1 MRILLLILL
10 PLWTGFASAR
20 ADLLDDAVEAHR
32 TGIPEVSITKLRQF
46 LASQPPADRAEAAK
60 LLLARC
66 LIETK
71 KAKEATEILG
81 NAVGPEAIFL
91 KAQEAL
97 RSGRWQEAAGW
108 FGKLAATPGQFSA
121 EARLGLADSQKA
133 LGELEA
139 ALKTLQP
146 LIANDG
152 TADPRAQLLAT
163 EIYLGKSNISEA
175 KTLLA
180 RVKASS
186 RRMEL
191 EKLCLAGELALKEGK
206 MAEATDAFN
215 KVLAEPEDRTLR
227 MVSAARL
234 GLAKVLIQKQEYEE
248 AENELEK
255 LISDEPGSP
264 VLSDLFANLFEI
276 YSKENNPSTSEL
288 ARWAADNPSSSGP
301 NRPAYALYYLLR
313 LQLRLGLIT
322 QAVQSYRALV
332 ERFPNHP
339 VTVEACLILSRQQL
353 EAGNFDE
360 AIKQLESLLQRSP
373 DLPAADQFRVSY
385 LLGETYYRK
394 GNLSGARDKFLSLSR
409 TFDYNRRNTLFN
421 LAICSL
427 RLGDAPGFEQAFRE
441 LEQSQPNDHLVGDLL
456 FAKGLLEA
464 KSGNALADETLQTL
478 LQKYPNHPQA
488 DQTRLLQAEVRLME
502 QPHNLSGARLALRE
516 VSSGITDP
524 ALAERA
530 ERLKFFALAADPS
543 QNVRSVQALA
553 QEYLQKFP
561 DSPSKAEV
569 RLKLGELYYREN
581 DFPNAQTQ
589 FELVREESPD
599 SPLVE
604 SALFLAAEAAR
615 KSLNS
620 ASVDRAIS
628 LFEDVYKLGGSL
640 KFQARLE
647 QAMTMRQT
655 KQEKEAVVLLDD
667 LLTQNPPSDIRYQ
680 ALDGKGEAQFTLAA
694 NEPKFY
700 EEAIKTFDTLISSDG
715 LPPEWKQRAIYQKG
729 KCFEKLGKMDDALS
743 NYYDVL
749 AVEGGG
755 TDQLWFFRAG
765 FDSAQI
771 LEGRQSWRSAAAIYD
786 KLANTRGARSE
797 EAKSQLA
804 RLRLEH
810 FLWPE

>member
-1 MRILLLILL
+1 MRILFVILI
-10 PLWTGFASAR
+10 PLWIDFSSAR
-20 ADLLDDAVEAHR
+20 ADLLDDAIQAHR
-32 TGIPEVSITKLRQF
+32 AGIPEVSITKLRQF
-46 LASQPPADRAEAAK
+46 LASQPAQDRAEAAK

-71 KAKEATEILG
+71 KAQEATTVLQG
-81 NAVGPEAIFL
+81 VTGPEATFL

-97 RSGRWQEAAGW
+97 RSRRWQEAADW
-108 FGKLAATPGQFSA
+108 FANLIATSSRFSV

-133 LGELEA
+133 LGESKA

-146 LIANDG
+146 LIADDR
-152 TADPRAQLLAT
+152 TADPRAELLAA
-163 EIYLGKSNISEA
+163 EIYLGESNNQEA
-175 KTLLA
+175 ETLLS
-180 RVKASS
+180 RVKANS
-186 RRMEL
+186 RKTEL
-191 EKLCLAGELALKEGK
+191 EKLCLDGELALKEGK
-206 MAEATDAFN
+206 MTDADDAFT

-227 MVSAARL
+227 IVSVARL
-234 GLAKVLIQKQEYEE
+234 GLAKVLIQKQEYDE

-264 VLSDLFANLFEI
+264 VLSDLFENLFEI
-276 YSKENNPSTSEL
+276 YSRENNPETSEL
-288 ARWAADNPSSSGP
+288 ARWAAENPATPGP
-301 NRPAYALYYLLR
+301 DRPAYALYYLAR
-313 LQLRLGLIT
+313 LQLQQSLVA
-322 QAVQSYRALV
+322 QAVESCRSLL

-339 VTVEACLILSRQQL
+339 ITVEACLILGRQQL
-353 EAGNFDE
+353 ESGNFDD

-373 DLPAADQFRVSY
+373 DLPAADRFRVKY
-385 LLGETYYRK
+385 LLGESYYQRGK
-394 GNLSGARDKFLSLSR
+394 VSAARDIFLSLSK
-409 TFDYNRRNTLFN
+409 TFDFDRQNTLFN
-421 LAICSL
+421 WAICSL
-427 RLGDAPGFEQAFRE
+427 RLADASGFEQAFSE
-441 LEQSQPNDHLVGDLL
+441 LEQTQPHSDIVGDLL
-456 FAKGLLEA
+456 FAKGLLQA
-464 KSGNALADETLQTL
+464 KSGNASADETFRVL
-478 LQKYPNHPQA
+478 LREFPSHPQA
-488 DQTRLLQAEVRLME
+488 AQ
-502 QPHNLSGARLALRE
+502 ARLVQTEIRITGKPPDLKAAQALRE
-516 VSSGITDP
+516 VSTGSSDP
-524 ALAERA
+524 VLEEKAD
-530 ERLKFFALAADPS
+530 RLKFFAAAADPS

-553 QEYLQKFP
+553 QEYLQKYQ

-569 RLKLGELYYREN
+569 RLKLGELYFREN

-589 FELVREESPD
+589 FELVQEESPD

-640 KFQARLE
+640 RFQARLE
-647 QAMTMRQT
+647 QATTMRQT
-655 KQEKEAVVLLDD
+655 KQEREAVVLLDD
-667 LLTQNPPSDIRYQ
+667 LLTQNPPADIRYQ

-694 NEPKFY
+694 NDPKMY

-715 LPPEWKQRAIYQKG
+715 LPTEWKQRAEFQKG

-749 AVEGGG
+749 AVEGGSG
-755 TDQLWFFRAG
+755 DQLWFFRAG

-771 LEGRQSWRSAAAIYD
+771 LEDRRSWRSAAAIYE
-786 KLANTRGARSE
+786 KLANTRGARSG
-797 EAKSQLA
+797 EAKDQLT